1 MKQTLKRLVAI
12 GLVAIAALTIAQE
25 VRREFL
31 AGMSG
36 TGKGKAVWKL
46 RDTATHR
53 QAELQAEG
61 ERLAPN
67 TSYSLS
73 LGANAPITVTTNG
86 LGAYRLSRRF
96 NTADR
101 PSIAAGDPAT
111 LTDANSNV
119 VQSGFFQPK

>member
-1 MKQTLKRLVAI
+1 MKLTLKSSVAI
-12 GLVAIAALTIAQE
+12 GLVALAALTIAQE

-36 TGKGKAVWKL
+36 AGTGKAVWKL
-46 RDTATHR
+46 RDSATQR

-67 TSYSLS
+67 TSYTLT
-73 LGANAPITVTTNG
+73 LGGNATISVTTNG
-86 LGAYRLSRRF
+86 FGAYRLSRRYR
-96 NTADR
+96 TADR
-101 PSIAAGDPAT
+101 PSIAAGDTAT
-111 LTDANSNV
+111 LTDANNNV